1 MIFRLH
7 WLKLFSNWSKYN
19 AKPSPKT
26 KWREISMECF
36 HFFEQTFP
44 RILTKSPLSLSSTFI
59 LSIPGYR
66 HINFQWFPDFP
77 CFSWGEFWGV
87 TSRNGRG
94 IPLCVRLLQRMT
106 YWSIDLLMIFFFVSP
121 LYNGPK
127 FSYFLWKTFEVEFT
141 WSSVFLQL
149 VPFCLKI
156 VLGLMMPTS

>member
-106 YWSIDLLMIFFFVSP
+106 SYLWCFLVGALLIYWWYSFLLHHYILTRMNI
-121 LYNGPK
+121 LIRTLQG
-127 FSYFLWKTFEVEFT
+127 SY
-141 WSSVFLQL
+141 L
-149 VPFCLKI
+149 VLTYPCFYIK
-156 VLGLMMPTS
+156 

>member
-106 YWSIDLLMIFFFVSP
+106 YWSIDLLMIFFLVSP
-121 LYNGPK
+121 LYNGPHEH
-127 FSYFLWKTFEVEFT
+127 FNSYN
-141 WSSVFLQL
+141 
-149 VPFCLKI
+149 P
-156 VLGLMMPTS
+156 G